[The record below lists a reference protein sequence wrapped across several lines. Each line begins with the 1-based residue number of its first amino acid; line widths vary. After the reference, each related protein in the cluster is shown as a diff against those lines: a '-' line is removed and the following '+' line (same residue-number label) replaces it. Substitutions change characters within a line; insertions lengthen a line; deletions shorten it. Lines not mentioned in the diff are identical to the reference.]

1 MSPTLKTALPL
12 LLASVLVA
20 GPSHPGAKAAPKQDF
35 GTVTLGAE
43 VYRFKPTSLSAS
55 ASKPMSLYL
64 RGLLVPVKGGK
75 PLAFSFQLFRPG
87 PLGGMELGPRT
98 GQGVSWIATIKTR
111 VDAAYTEPLKEGAE
125 AVFTLSGPLMRSE
138 GSRATETTWQG
149 QIKAPFT
156 AVP

>member
-12 LLASVLVA
+12 LLGTFLAATPAVA
-20 GPSHPGAKAAPKQDF
+20 RQAPKKDS
-35 GTVTLGAE
+35 GAITLGSE
-43 VYRFKPTSLSAS
+43 VYRFKPGTLSAS
-55 ASKPMSLYL
+55 ASTPMSLYL
-64 RGLLVPVKGGK
+64 RGQLIPVKGGR

-98 GQGVSWIATIKTR
+98 GKGASWIATIKTR
-111 VDAAYTEPLKEGAE
+111 VEASYATPLKEGNE
-125 AVFTLSGPLMRSE
+125 AVFSFSGPLMRSE
-138 GSRATETTWQG
+138 GSQTVETAWQG